1 MRSDLFT
8 SLISGPCSAETRS
21 QMLSTAE
28 GLKGLPL
35 SYFRAGI
42 WKPRTQPGAF
52 EGIGDTGLAWLEE
65 VRAQYGFKI
74 CTEVA
79 TAEHVKAA
87 VKHQLDMVWIGAR
100 STVNPFTVQEIAEAL
115 QETNIPVMV
124 KNPVNPDLKLWLG
137 AIERLERH
145 GVKVIGAIHRGF
157 SVYQKTKYR
166 NNPHWQIA
174 IDFKQARPDIALVMD
189 PSHIG
194 GRAALIAPLAQ
205 QALDLHYDG
214 LMIETHCDPTTAL
227 TDAKQQITPQQLH
240 ELFSA
245 LEPRSQTDRANHD
258 LSELREKLSLVDD
271 ALIEL
276 LQERMEISKLI
287 GTFKRNHNTPILQV
301 QRWEETLKANVEK
314 GLSAGLSQEFAEQFI
329 KMLHEESIRIQLGLQ
344 TDKPNDS
351 HSAQI

>member
-1 MRSDLFT
+1 MRSELFT
-8 SLISGPCSAETRS
+8 YLISGPCSAESLT
-21 QMLSTAE
+21 QVIQTAE
-28 GLKGLPL
+28 GLHGLPL

-52 EGIGDTGLAWLEE
+52 EGIGDQGLAWLVE
-65 VRAQYGFKI
+65 VRKQFGYKI

-87 VKHQLDMVWIGAR
+87 AAHQIDMVWIGAR

-115 QETNIPVMV
+115 QGTDIPVMV

-145 GVKVIGAIHRGF
+145 QIKVIGAIHRGF

-174 IDFKQARPDIALVMD
+174 IDFKQARPDLPLIMD

-214 LMIETHCDPTTAL
+214 LMIETHCDPATAL
-227 TDAKQQITPQQLH
+227 TDAKQQISPASLIDLLSQ
-240 ELFSA
+240 
-245 LEPRSQTDRANHD
+245 LEPRSKSDQLLSE
-258 LSELREKLSLVDD
+258 LSELRDKLSLIDEG
-271 ALIEL
+271 LIEL
-276 LQERMEISKLI
+276 LQDRMELSKQI
-287 GTFKRNHNTPILQV
+287 GALKRNHNSTILQV
-301 QRWEETLKANVEK
+301 QRWEETFKVNVEK
-314 GLSAGLSQEFAEQFI
+314 GINAGLSSEFAEQFI
-329 KMLHEESIRIQLGLQ
+329 KMLHEESIRIQLGLLSNN
-344 TDKPNDS
+344 TNAD
-351 HSAQI
+351 

>member
-1 MRSDLFT
+1 MRSDLFA

-21 QMLSTAE
+21 QVLQTAE
-28 GLKGLPL
+28 GLQGLPL

-52 EGIGDTGLAWLEE
+52 EGIGDEGLQWLQE
-65 VRAQYGFKI
+65 VRTRFGFKI

-79 TAEHVKAA
+79 TAEHVRAA
-87 VKHQLDMVWIGAR
+87 VAHELDMVWIGAR

-115 QETNIPVMV
+115 QGTGIPVMV
-124 KNPVNPDLKLWLG
+124 KNPINPDLKLWLG

-145 GVKVIGAIHRGF
+145 DVKVIGAIHRGF

-174 IDFKQARPDIALVMD
+174 IDLKQARPDIQLVMD

-214 LMIETHCDPTTAL
+214 LMIETHCDPSIAL
-227 TDAKQQITPQQLH
+227 TDAKQQITPATLS
-240 ELFSA
+240 ELLQN
-245 LEPRSQTDRANHD
+245 LEPRSKSDQLLSE
-258 LSELREKLSLVDD
+258 LSELRDKLSLVDEG
-271 ALIEL
+271 LVEL
-276 LQERMEISKLI
+276 LQERMELSKEI
-287 GTFKRNHNTPILQV
+287 GYLKRNHNSPILQV
-301 QRWEETLKANVEK
+301 QRWEETLKSTVEK
-314 GLSAGLSQEFAEQFI
+314 AVNAGISPEFAELFI
-329 KMLHEESIRIQLGLQ
+329 KMLHEESIRIQLALLSDQ
-344 TDKPNDS
+344 SDAN
-351 HSAQI
+351 

>member
-8 SLISGPCSAETRS
+8 SLIAGPCSAES
-21 QMLSTAE
+21 LNQVLATAE
-28 GLKGLPL
+28 GLQGLPL
-35 SYFRAGI
+35 SYFRSGI

-52 EGIGDTGLAWLEE
+52 EGIGDLGLSWLVE
-65 VRAQYGFKI
+65 VRRRFGFPI

-79 TAEHVKAA
+79 TAEHVRAA
-87 VKHQLDMVWIGAR
+87 ASHQLDMVWIGAR

-115 QETNIPVMV
+115 EGTNLPVMV

-145 GVKVIGAIHRGF
+145 HIKVIGAIHRGF

-174 IDFKQARPDIALVMD
+174 IDFKQARPDIPIIMD

-194 GRAALIAPLAQ
+194 GRAALITPLVQ

-214 LMIETHCDPTTAL
+214 IMIETHCDPSQAL
-227 TDAKQQITPQQLH
+227 TDAKQQITPLQLQ
-240 ELFSA
+240 ELLQT
-245 LEPRSQTDRANHD
+245 LEPRTPNDRALQE
-258 LSELREKLSLVDD
+258 LSELRDKMSLIDEN
-271 ALIEL
+271 LIEL
-276 LQERMEISKLI
+276 LQERMALSLEI
-287 GTFKRNHNTPILQV
+287 GAFKRSQNTHILQV
-301 QRWEETLKANVEK
+301 QRWEETLRANVEK
-314 GLSAGLSQEFAEQFI
+314 GINAGLSSEFTELFI

-344 TDKPNDS
+344 AKQPNEN
-351 HSAQI
+351 

>member
-1 MRSDLFT
+1 MRPDLFA

-21 QMLSTAE
+21 QVLQTAE
-28 GLKGLPL
+28 GLQGLPL

-52 EGIGDTGLAWLEE
+52 EGIGDEGLQWLQE
-65 VRAQYGFKI
+65 VRARFGFKI

-79 TAEHVKAA
+79 TAEHVRAA
-87 VKHQLDMVWIGAR
+87 VAHELDMVWIGAR

-115 QETNIPVMV
+115 QGTGIPVMV
-124 KNPVNPDLKLWLG
+124 KNPINPDLKLWLG

-145 GVKVIGAIHRGF
+145 DVKVIGAIHRGF

-174 IDFKQARPDIALVMD
+174 IDLKQARPDIQLVMD

-214 LMIETHCDPTTAL
+214 LMIETHCDPSIAL
-227 TDAKQQITPQQLH
+227 TDAKQQITPVTLS
-240 ELFSA
+240 ELLQN
-245 LEPRSQTDRANHD
+245 LEPRSKSDQLLSE
-258 LSELREKLSLVDD
+258 LSELRDKLSLVDEG
-271 ALIEL
+271 LVEL
-276 LQERMEISKLI
+276 LQERMELSREI
-287 GTFKRNHNTPILQV
+287 GYLKRNHNSPILQV
-301 QRWEETLKANVEK
+301 QRWEETLKSTVEK
-314 GLSAGLSQEFAEQFI
+314 AVNAGISPEFAELFI
-329 KMLHEESIRIQLGLQ
+329 KMLHEESIRIQLALLSDQ
-344 TDKPNDS
+344 PDAN
-351 HSAQI
+351 

>member
-1 MRSDLFT
+1 MRSELFT
-8 SLISGPCSAETRS
+8 YLISGPCSAESLT
-21 QMLSTAE
+21 QVIQTAE
-28 GLKGLPL
+28 GLQGLPL

-52 EGIGDTGLAWLEE
+52 EGIGDKGLAWLVE
-65 VRAQYGFKI
+65 VRKQFGYKI

-87 VKHQLDMVWIGAR
+87 AAHQIDMVWIGAR

-115 QETNIPVMV
+115 QGTDIPVMV

-137 AIERLERH
+137 AIERLERQQI
-145 GVKVIGAIHRGF
+145 KVIGAIHRGF

-174 IDFKQARPDIALVMD
+174 IDFKQARPDLPLIMD

-214 LMIETHCDPTTAL
+214 LMIETHCDPATAL
-227 TDAKQQITPQQLH
+227 TDAKQQISPASLIDLLSQ
-240 ELFSA
+240 
-245 LEPRSQTDRANHD
+245 LEPRSKSDQLLSE
-258 LSELREKLSLVDD
+258 LSELRDKLSLIDEG
-271 ALIEL
+271 LIEL
-276 LQERMEISKLI
+276 LQDRMELSKQI
-287 GTFKRNHNTPILQV
+287 GALKRNHNSTILQV
-301 QRWEETLKANVEK
+301 QRWEETFKVNVEK
-314 GLSAGLSQEFAEQFI
+314 GINAGLSSEFAEQFI
-329 KMLHEESIRIQLGLQ
+329 KMLHEESIRIQLGLLSNN
-344 TDKPNDS
+344 TNAD
-351 HSAQI
+351 

>member
-8 SLISGPCSAETRS
+8 YLISGPCSAESLT
-21 QMLSTAE
+21 QVIQTAE
-28 GLKGLPL
+28 GLQGLPL

-52 EGIGDTGLAWLEE
+52 EGIGDQGLAWLVE
-65 VRAQYGFKI
+65 VRKQFGYKI

-87 VKHQLDMVWIGAR
+87 AAHQIDMVWIGAR

-115 QETNIPVMV
+115 QGTDIPVMV

-145 GVKVIGAIHRGF
+145 QIKVIGAIHRGF

-174 IDFKQARPDIALVMD
+174 IDFKQARPDLPLIMD

-214 LMIETHCDPTTAL
+214 LMIETHCDPATAL
-227 TDAKQQITPQQLH
+227 TDAKQQISPASLIDLLSQ
-240 ELFSA
+240 
-245 LEPRSQTDRANHD
+245 LEPRSKSDQLLSE
-258 LSELREKLSLVDD
+258 LSELRDKLSLIDEG
-271 ALIEL
+271 LIEL
-276 LQERMEISKLI
+276 LQDRMELSKQI
-287 GTFKRNHNTPILQV
+287 GALKRNHNSTILQV
-301 QRWEETLKANVEK
+301 QRWEETFKVNVEK
-314 GLSAGLSQEFAEQFI
+314 GINAGLSSEFAEQFI
-329 KMLHEESIRIQLGLQ
+329 KMLHEESIRIQLGLLSNN
-344 TDKPNDS
+344 TNAD
-351 HSAQI
+351 

>member
-1 MRSDLFT
+1 MRPDLFA

-21 QMLSTAE
+21 QVLQTAE
-28 GLKGLPL
+28 GLQGLPL

-52 EGIGDTGLAWLEE
+52 EGIGDEGLQWLQE
-65 VRAQYGFKI
+65 VRTRYGFKI

-79 TAEHVKAA
+79 TAEHVRAA
-87 VKHQLDMVWIGAR
+87 VAHQLDMVWIGAR

-115 QETNIPVMV
+115 QGTGIPVMV
-124 KNPVNPDLKLWLG
+124 KNPINPDLKLWLG

-145 GVKVIGAIHRGF
+145 DVKVIGAIHRGF

-174 IDFKQARPDIALVMD
+174 IDLKQARPDIPLVMD

-214 LMIETHCDPTTAL
+214 LMIESHCDPSIAL
-227 TDAKQQITPQQLH
+227 TDAKQQITPTALS
-240 ELFSA
+240 ELLQN
-245 LEPRSQTDRANHD
+245 LEPRSKSDQLLSE
-258 LSELREKLSLVDD
+258 LSELRDKLSLIDEG
-271 ALIEL
+271 LIEL
-276 LQERMEISKLI
+276 LQERMELSKQI
-287 GTFKRNHNTPILQV
+287 GFLKRNHNSPILQV
-301 QRWEETLKANVEK
+301 QRWEETLKSTVEK
-314 GLSAGLSQEFAEQFI
+314 ALNAGLSQEFAELFI
-329 KMLHEESIRIQLGLQ
+329 KMLHEESIRIQLALLSDQ
-344 TDKPNDS
+344 PDAN
-351 HSAQI
+351 

>member
-8 SLISGPCSAETRS
+8 SLISGPCSAETLT
-21 QMLSTAE
+21 QVIQTAE

-52 EGIGDTGLAWLEE
+52 EGIGDQGLAWLVE
-65 VRAQYGFKI
+65 VRKQFGFKI

-87 VKHQLDMVWIGAR
+87 ASHQLDMVWIGAR
-100 STVNPFTVQEIAEAL
+100 STVNPFTVQELAEAL
-115 QETNIPVMV
+115 QGTGIPVMV

-145 GVKVIGAIHRGF
+145 QVKVIGAIHRGF

-174 IDFKQARPDIALVMD
+174 IDFKQARPDLPLIMD

-214 LMIETHCDPTTAL
+214 LMVETHCAPADAL
-227 TDAKQQITPQQLH
+227 TDAKQQITPAALV
-240 ELFSA
+240 ELLNN
-245 LEPRSQTDRANHD
+245 LEPRSKSDQLLAA
-258 LSELREKLSLVDD
+258 LSELRDKLSLIDEG
-271 ALIEL
+271 LIEL
-276 LQERMEISKLI
+276 LQERMELSKQI
-287 GTFKRNHNTPILQV
+287 GLLKRNHNSTILQV
-301 QRWEETLKANVEK
+301 QRWEETFKVNVEK
-314 GLSAGLSQEFAEQFI
+314 GINAGLSSEFAEQFI
-329 KMLHEESIRIQLGLQ
+329 KMLHEESIRIQLGLLSDN
-344 TDKPNDS
+344 TNAD
-351 HSAQI
+351 

>member
-8 SLISGPCSAETRS
+8 SLISGPCSAETLS
-21 QMLSTAE
+21 QVLKTAE
-28 GLKGLPL
+28 DLQGLPL

-52 EGIGDTGLAWLEE
+52 EGIGDAGLAWLVT
-65 VRAQYGFKI
+65 VREQFGFPI

-87 VKHQLDMVWIGAR
+87 AAHQLDMVWIGAR

-115 QETNIPVMV
+115 QGTGIPVMV

-145 GVKVIGAIHRGF
+145 DVKVIGAIHRGF

-174 IDFKQARPDIALVMD
+174 IDFKQARPDIPLIMD

-214 LMIETHCDPTTAL
+214 LMVETHFAPTTAL
-227 TDAKQQITPQQLH
+227 TDAKQQISPL
-240 ELFSA
+240 ELQELLNT
-245 LEPRSQTDRANHD
+245 LEPRTPNDRALHD
-258 LSELREKLSLVDD
+258 LSELRDKMSLIDES
-271 ALIEL
+271 LIEL
-276 LQERMEISKLI
+276 LQERMELSLQI
-287 GTFKRNHNTPILQV
+287 GAFKRSHNTHILQV

-314 GLSAGLSQEFAEQFI
+314 GINAGLSPEFAEQFI

-344 TDKPNDS
+344 SDKS
-351 HSAQI
+351 HEV

>member
-1 MRSDLFT
+1 MRPDLFA

-21 QMLSTAE
+21 QVLQTAE
-28 GLKGLPL
+28 GLQGLPL

-52 EGIGDTGLAWLEE
+52 EGIGDEGLQWLQE
-65 VRAQYGFKI
+65 VRTRYGFKI

-79 TAEHVKAA
+79 TAEHVRAA
-87 VKHQLDMVWIGAR
+87 VAHQLDMVWIGAR

-115 QETNIPVMV
+115 QGTGIPVMV
-124 KNPVNPDLKLWLG
+124 KNPINPDLKLWLG

-145 GVKVIGAIHRGF
+145 DVKVIGAIHRGF

-174 IDFKQARPDIALVMD
+174 IDLKQARPDIPLVMD

-214 LMIETHCDPTTAL
+214 LMIESHCDPSIAL
-227 TDAKQQITPQQLH
+227 TDAKQQITPAALS
-240 ELFSA
+240 ELLQN
-245 LEPRSQTDRANHD
+245 LEPRSKSDQLLSE
-258 LSELREKLSLVDD
+258 LSELRDKLSLIDEG
-271 ALIEL
+271 LIEL
-276 LQERMEISKLI
+276 LQERMELSKQI
-287 GTFKRNHNTPILQV
+287 GFLKRNHNSPILQV
-301 QRWEETLKANVEK
+301 QRWEETLKSTVEK
-314 GLSAGLSQEFAEQFI
+314 ALNAGLSQEFAELFI
-329 KMLHEESIRIQLGLQ
+329 KMLHEESIRIQLALLSDQ
-344 TDKPNDS
+344 PDAN
-351 HSAQI
+351 

>member
-1 MRSDLFT
+1 MRSDLFA

-21 QMLSTAE
+21 QVLQTAE
-28 GLKGLPL
+28 GLQGLPL

-52 EGIGDTGLAWLEE
+52 EGIGDEGLQWLQD
-65 VRAQYGFKI
+65 VRTRFGFKI

-79 TAEHVKAA
+79 TAEHVRAA
-87 VKHQLDMVWIGAR
+87 VAHQLDMVWIGAR

-115 QETNIPVMV
+115 QDTGIPVMV
-124 KNPVNPDLKLWLG
+124 KNPINPDLKLWLG

-145 GVKVIGAIHRGF
+145 DVKVIGAIHRGF

-174 IDFKQARPDIALVMD
+174 IDLKQARPDIPLVMD

-214 LMIETHCDPTTAL
+214 LMVETHCDPNFAL
-227 TDAKQQITPQQLH
+227 TDAKQQITPSALS
-240 ELFSA
+240 ELLQN
-245 LEPRSQTDRANHD
+245 LEPRSKSDQLLSE
-258 LSELREKLSLVDD
+258 LSELRDKLSLVDD
-271 ALIEL
+271 GLVEL
-276 LQERMEISKLI
+276 LQERMELSKEI
-287 GTFKRNHNTPILQV
+287 GYLKRNHNSPILQV
-301 QRWEETLKANVEK
+301 QRWEETLKSTVEK
-314 GLSAGLSQEFAEQFI
+314 AVNAGISQEFAEHFI
-329 KMLHEESIRIQLGLQ
+329 KMLHEESIRIQLALLSDQ
-344 TDKPNDS
+344 PDAN
-351 HSAQI
+351 

>member
-8 SLISGPCSAETRS
+8 SLIAGPCSAES
-21 QMLSTAE
+21 LHQVLATAE
-28 GLKGLPL
+28 GLQGLPL
-35 SYFRAGI
+35 SYFRSGI

-52 EGIGDTGLAWLEE
+52 EGIGDLGLSWLVE
-65 VRAQYGFKI
+65 VRRRFGFPI

-79 TAEHVKAA
+79 TAEHVRAA
-87 VKHQLDMVWIGAR
+87 ASHQLDMVWIGAR

-115 QETNIPVMV
+115 EGTSLPVMV

-145 GVKVIGAIHRGF
+145 HIKVIGAIHRGF

-174 IDFKQARPDIALVMD
+174 IDFKQARPDIPIIMD

-194 GRAALIAPLAQ
+194 GRAALITPLVQ

-214 LMIETHCDPTTAL
+214 VMIETHCDPSQAL
-227 TDAKQQITPQQLH
+227 TDAKQQITPLQLH
-240 ELFSA
+240 ELLQT
-245 LEPRSQTDRANHD
+245 LEPRTPNDRALQD
-258 LSELREKLSLVDD
+258 LSELRDKMSLIDEN
-271 ALIEL
+271 LIEL
-276 LQERMEISKLI
+276 LQERMALSLEI
-287 GTFKRNHNTPILQV
+287 GAFKRSQNTHILQV
-301 QRWEETLKANVEK
+301 QRWEETLRANVEK
-314 GLSAGLSQEFAEQFI
+314 GINAGLSPEFTEKFI

-344 TDKPNDS
+344 AKQPNEN
-351 HSAQI
+351 

>member
-8 SLISGPCSAETRS
+8 YLISGPCSAESLT
-21 QMLSTAE
+21 QVIQTAE
-28 GLKGLPL
+28 GLQGLPL

-52 EGIGDTGLAWLEE
+52 EGIGDQGLAWLVE
-65 VRAQYGFKI
+65 VRKQFGYKI

-87 VKHQLDMVWIGAR
+87 AAHQIDMVWIGAR

-115 QETNIPVMV
+115 QGTDIPVMV

-145 GVKVIGAIHRGF
+145 QIKVIGAIHRGF

-174 IDFKQARPDIALVMD
+174 IDFKQARPDLPLIMD

-214 LMIETHCDPTTAL
+214 LMIETHCDPATAL
-227 TDAKQQITPQQLH
+227 TDAKQQISPASLIDLLSQ
-240 ELFSA
+240 
-245 LEPRSQTDRANHD
+245 LEPRSKSDQLLSE
-258 LSELREKLSLVDD
+258 LSELRDKLSLIDD
-271 ALIEL
+271 GLIEL
-276 LQERMEISKLI
+276 LQDRMELSKQI
-287 GTFKRNHNTPILQV
+287 GALKRNHNSTILQV
-301 QRWEETLKANVEK
+301 QRWEETFKVNVEK
-314 GLSAGLSQEFAEQFI
+314 GINAGLSSEFAEQFI
-329 KMLHEESIRIQLGLQ
+329 KMLHEESIRIQLGLLSNN
-344 TDKPNDS
+344 TNAD
-351 HSAQI
+351 

>member
-8 SLISGPCSAETRS
+8 SLIAGPCSAES
-21 QMLSTAE
+21 LNQVLATAE
-28 GLKGLPL
+28 GLQGLPL
-35 SYFRAGI
+35 SYFRSGI

-52 EGIGDTGLAWLEE
+52 EGIGDLGLSWLVE
-65 VRAQYGFKI
+65 VRRRFGFPI

-79 TAEHVKAA
+79 TAEHVRAA
-87 VKHQLDMVWIGAR
+87 ASHQLDMVWIGAR

-115 QETNIPVMV
+115 EGTNLPVMV

-145 GVKVIGAIHRGF
+145 HIKVIGAIHRGF

-174 IDFKQARPDIALVMD
+174 IDFKQARPDIPIIMD

-194 GRAALIAPLAQ
+194 GRAALITPLVQ

-214 LMIETHCDPTTAL
+214 IMIETHCDPSQAL
-227 TDAKQQITPQQLH
+227 TDAKQQITPLQLQ
-240 ELFSA
+240 ELLQT
-245 LEPRSQTDRANHD
+245 LEPRTPNDRALQE
-258 LSELREKLSLVDD
+258 LSELRDKMSLIDEN
-271 ALIEL
+271 LIEL
-276 LQERMEISKLI
+276 LQERMALSLEI
-287 GTFKRNHNTPILQV
+287 GAFKRSQNTHILQV
-301 QRWEETLKANVEK
+301 QRWEETLRANVEK
-314 GLSAGLSQEFAEQFI
+314 GINAGLSPEFTELFI

-344 TDKPNDS
+344 AK
-351 HSAQI
+351 

>member
-1 MRSDLFT
+1 MRPDLFA

-21 QMLSTAE
+21 QVLQTAE
-28 GLKGLPL
+28 GLQGLPL

-52 EGIGDTGLAWLEE
+52 EGIGDEGLQWLQE
-65 VRAQYGFKI
+65 VRTRYGFKI

-79 TAEHVKAA
+79 TAEHVRAA
-87 VKHQLDMVWIGAR
+87 VAHRLDMVWIGAR

-115 QETNIPVMV
+115 QGTGIPVMV
-124 KNPVNPDLKLWLG
+124 KNPINPDLKLWLG

-145 GVKVIGAIHRGF
+145 DVKVIGAIHRGF

-174 IDFKQARPDIALVMD
+174 IDLKQARPDIPLVMD

-214 LMIETHCDPTTAL
+214 LMIESHCDPSIAL
-227 TDAKQQITPQQLH
+227 TDAKQQITPAALS
-240 ELFSA
+240 ELLQN
-245 LEPRSQTDRANHD
+245 LEPRSKSDQLLSE
-258 LSELREKLSLVDD
+258 LSELRDKLSLIDEG
-271 ALIEL
+271 LIEL
-276 LQERMEISKLI
+276 LQERMELSKQI
-287 GTFKRNHNTPILQV
+287 GFLKRNHNSPILQV
-301 QRWEETLKANVEK
+301 QRWEETLKSTVEK
-314 GLSAGLSQEFAEQFI
+314 ALNAGLSQEFAELFI
-329 KMLHEESIRIQLGLQ
+329 KMLHEESIRIQLALLSDQ
-344 TDKPNDS
+344 PDAN
-351 HSAQI
+351 